1 MAWAFAILFG
11 IAALLLIFSLLKIK
25 QTSIKEQRE
34 MDALHVSLMN
44 EIKQLQQQVRNMELD
59 IEIIVQKTGIES
71 LTLEERTLIRDILD
85 LYRRGYSYAS
95 IAAQKNLSEKEV
107 EQLIAPYQSSSKA
120 ERSNEENAG

>member
-1 MAWAFAILFG
+1 
-11 IAALLLIFSLLKIK
+11 
-25 QTSIKEQRE
+25 
-34 MDALHVSLMN
+34 
-44 EIKQLQQQVRNMELD
+44 MELD